1 MSLPRPHANS
11 SSWSTELL
19 GGPCTFLWRGSP
31 LEGSRVWAVSS
42 ASGRQA
48 FLKEPSSRRKL
59 QQERRAL
66 ADWAP
71 RLPDLM
77 PGLIGALEQPPALLI
92 EALPGL
98 PGDLAMRS
106 HELALATHRQAG
118 LTLRRLH
125 ALSLEDADPLPL
137 SEALPRRLDS
147 WLGRAGDLLEES
159 RRLRLRERFGD
170 GSAFRGE
177 RRVPCH
183 RDLEPRNWLVEF
195 EDTTVRALRLVD
207 FEHARLDHALSDFAK
222 LECGDWADRPRLRE
236 AFLDGHGGPLDAAGE
251 DRLARLVLLHLL
263 ATLVQLSQYGD
274 AEGTARARSQ
284 LEQRL
289 ED

>member
-19 GGPCTFLWRGSP
+19 GGPCTFLWRGSAV
-31 LEGSRVWAVSS
+31 ESSRVWAVSS
-42 ASGRQA
+42 SSGRQA

-59 QQERRAL
+59 QQEQRAL
-66 ADWAP
+66 ADWSP

-77 PGLIGALEQPPALLI
+77 PGLVGALEQPPALLI

-98 PGDLAMRS
+98 PGELAMDS
-106 HELALATHRQAG
+106 CAIALAAHRRAG
-118 LTLRRLH
+118 LALRRLH
-125 ALSLEDADPLPL
+125 ALSLEDVDPLSL
-137 SEALPRRLDS
+137 SEALPRRLES
-147 WLGRAGDLLEES
+147 WLERSGELLDES

-183 RDLEPRNWLVEF
+183 RDLEPRNWLVEL
-195 EDTTVRALRLVD
+195 EGTTVRALRLVD
-207 FEHARLDHALSDFAK
+207 FEHARLDHALSDFVK
-222 LECGDWADRPRLRE
+222 LECGDWVDRPQLRE
-236 AFLDGHGGPLDAAGE
+236 ALLDGHGGPLDGADE

-263 ATLVQLSQYGD
+263 ATLVQLSEHGD
-274 AEGTARARSQ
+274 EDGAARARCG

-289 ED
+289 G